1 MEGREG
7 CHTGKK
13 DGSYAYSPF
22 THFEARLRALLIP
35 ALPNSYKS
43 PLTGRPVPLRG
54 NLECCLEEYKQDFWV
69 AFSPF
74 LTRPLTLET
83 LNWLETTSK
92 DKKRA

>member
-1 MEGREG
+1 M
-7 CHTGKK
+7 
-13 DGSYAYSPF
+13 
-22 THFEARLRALLIP
+22 
-35 ALPNSYKS
+35 
-43 PLTGRPVPLRG
+43 PLRG